1 MRSKRPLITVA
12 AILSMILIMVVPA
25 GAAYYNGQDID
36 GKVFDGEIYL
46 IDPEGEPVR
55 AVFSGYLV
63 TIYWEDGEVSK
74 YLLDSMEIEFPWD
87 IELFTDPDQPQPMIN
102 PILEIFL

>member
-1 MRSKRPLITVA
+1 MKRLFVA
-12 AILSMILIMVVPA
+12 SVAIFSIILVMATYA

-36 GKVFDGEIYL
+36 GIVFDGAVYL
-46 IDPEGEPVR
+46 FDFDSGEPVK

-63 TIYWEDGEVSK
+63 AIHWENGEVSK
-74 YLLDSMEIEFPWD
+74 FLLDSMEIDPGY
-87 IELFTDPDQPQPMIN
+87 IELFTDPDQTQPLIN